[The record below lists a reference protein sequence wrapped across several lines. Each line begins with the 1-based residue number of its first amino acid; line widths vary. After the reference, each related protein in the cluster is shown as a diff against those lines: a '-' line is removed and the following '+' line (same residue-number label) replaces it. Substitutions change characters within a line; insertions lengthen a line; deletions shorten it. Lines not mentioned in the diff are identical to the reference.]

1 MGKRVDKMSVVN
13 INCDRY
19 CQGNLQGDML
29 CDKKTMDFVTAGE
42 PYLLH

>member
-1 MGKRVDKMSVVN
+1 MGKWVDKMSVVN

-19 CQGNLQGDML
+19 YQGNLQGDML
-29 CDKKTMDFVTAGE
+29 CNKKMMEFVTAGE